1 MTKKITI
8 SLPDDLAER
17 LTQEPNASAYVA
29 ESLRRRVAGERTRE
43 ILRSVGF
50 KLTDEGLARA
60 QVEMDQLEASITPE
74 LRIEAAR
81 LQGEVLAARDKFR
94 AARAKAR
101 R

>member
-17 LTQEPNASAYVA
+17 LALEPNVSAFVA
-29 ESLRRRVAGERTRE
+29 DSLRSRVAGEKTRE

-60 QVEMDQLEASITPE
+60 HAEMEQAKASITPE
-74 LRIEAAR
+74 LRAQAAQLQAEIEAAR
-81 LQGEVLAARDKFR
+81 ARV
-94 AARAKAR
+94 R

>member
-17 LTQEPNASAYVA
+17 LAQEPNASAYVA
-29 ESLRRRVAGERTRE
+29 ESLRRRVAGEKTRE

-50 KLTDEGLARA
+50 ELTDEGLARA
-60 QVEMDQLEASITPE
+60 DAEMEQIRASITPE
-74 LRIEAAR
+74 LRAQAAQ
-81 LQGEVLAARDKFR
+81 LQAEVM
-94 AARAKAR
+94 AARARGR

>member
-17 LTQEPNASAYVA
+17 LAQEPNASAYVA
-29 ESLRRRVAGERTRE
+29 ESLRRRVAGEKTRE

-50 KLTDEGLARA
+50 ELTDEGLARA
-60 QVEMDQLEASITPE
+60 DAEMEQLRASITPE
-74 LRIEAAR
+74 LRAQAAQ
-81 LQGEVLAARDKFR
+81 LQAEVM
-94 AARAKAR
+94 AARARGR

>member
-1 MTKKITI
+1 MTKKITV

-17 LTQEPNASAYVA
+17 LAQEPNASAYVA

-43 ILRSVGF
+43 ILRSAGF
-50 KLTDEGLARA
+50 ALTDEGLARA

-81 LQGEVLAARDKFR
+81 LQNEVLAARDKFH
-94 AARAKAR
+94 AARATAR

>member
-1 MTKKITI
+1 MTKKITV

-17 LTQEPNASAYVA
+17 LAQEPNASAYVA

-43 ILRSVGF
+43 ILRGAGF
-50 KLTDEGLARA
+50 ALTDEGLARA

-74 LRIEAAR
+74 LRTEAAR
-81 LQGEVLAARDKFR
+81 LQNEVLAARDKFH

>member
-8 SLPDDLAER
+8 SLPDDLAAR
-17 LTQEPNASAYVA
+17 LAQEPNASAYVA
-29 ESLRRRVAGERTRE
+29 ESLRRRIAGEKTRE

-60 QVEMDQLEASITPE
+60 REEMEQLKASITPE
-74 LRIEAAR
+74 LRAQAAE
-81 LQGEVLAARDKFR
+81 LQAQVM
-94 AARAKAR
+94 AARARAR